1 MRRGSHFADEQKA
14 KISAAL
20 KAKPGHPQSPE
31 TRAKIAAARKGKP
44 GHPQSPET
52 RAKIAAVNKGKR
64 FSPETRT
71 KISAAKEGHTVS
83 PETRAKVS
91 AAKVGHTV
99 VSLEARKKIS
109 AKLWNGG
116 SQASNRR
123 AKAKRRTLGFVLLN
137 EPFPGC
143 EGHHV
148 DKEQV
153 IYMPKELHRSVY
165 HRQSDGRSMAKMN
178 AIAYSFLKQEVERT
192 GFEGF
197 VTSAV
202 CTISSSVWC
211 ERVSGSTTATAQ

>member
-1 MRRGSHFADEQKA
+1 MRRGNHFTDEQKA

-31 TRAKIAAARKGKP
+31 TRAKIAA
-44 GHPQSPET
+44 
-52 RAKIAAVNKGKR
+52 VNKGKK
-64 FSPETRT
+64 F
-71 KISAAKEGHTVS
+71 S

-91 AAKVGHTV
+91 AAKVGRTV

-137 EPFPGC
+137 KPFPGC

-153 IYMPKELHRSVY
+153 VYMSKELHRSVY
-165 HRQSDGRSMAKMN
+165 HRQSDGRGMAKIN
-178 AIAYSFLKQEVERT
+178 AIAYNFLKQEVERT
-192 GFEGF
+192 GSEGSA
-197 VTSAV
+197 TSAV
-202 CTISSSVWC
+202 CTISTSMSC
-211 ERVSGSTTATAQ
+211 TRVLESTMATKP

>member
-1 MRRGSHFADEQKA
+1 MRGGSHFTDEQKA

-20 KAKPGHPQSPE
+20 KAKLGHPQSPE
-31 TRAKIAAARKGKP
+31 TRAKIAAAKKGRP

-52 RAKIAAVNKGKR
+52 RAKIAAVNKGKK
-64 FSPETRT
+64 F
-71 KISAAKEGHTVS
+71 S
-83 PETRAKVS
+83 PETRAKIS
-91 AAKVGHTV
+91 AAKVGRTV

-116 SQASNRR
+116 SQAPNRR

-137 EPFPGC
+137 RLFPGC
-143 EGHHV
+143 KGHHV

-165 HRQSDGRSMAKMN
+165 HRQSDGRGMAEIN
-178 AIAYSFLKQEVERT
+178 AIAYNFLKQEVERT
-192 GFEGF
+192 GSEGS

-202 CTISSSVWC
+202 CAISTSMSCV
-211 ERVSGSTTATAQ
+211 RVLGSTMATEP

>member
-1 MRRGSHFADEQKA
+1 MRGGSHFTDEQKA

-20 KAKPGHPQSPE
+20 KAKLGHPQSPE
-31 TRAKIAAARKGKP
+31 TRAKIAAAKKGKP

-52 RAKIAAVNKGKR
+52 RVKIATVNKGKK
-64 FSPETRT
+64 F
-71 KISAAKEGHTVS
+71 S
-83 PETRAKVS
+83 PETRAKIS
-91 AAKVGHTV
+91 AAKVGRTV

-123 AKAKRRTLGFVLLN
+123 AKAKRRTLGFVHLN
-137 EPFPGC
+137 KPFPGC

-165 HRQSDGRSMAKMN
+165 HRQSDGRGMAKIN
-178 AIAYSFLKQEVERT
+178 AIAYISLKQEVERT
-192 GFEGF
+192 GSEGS

-202 CTISSSVWC
+202 CTTSTSMSCV
-211 ERVSGSTTATAQ
+211 RVLGSTTATEP

>member
-20 KAKPGHPQSPE
+20 KAKLGHPQSPE
-31 TRAKIAAARKGKP
+31 TRVKIATVNKGKKF
-44 GHPQSPET
+44 SPET
-52 RAKIAAVNKGKR
+52 RAKI
-64 FSPETRT
+64 
-71 KISAAKEGHTVS
+71 
-83 PETRAKVS
+83 S

-123 AKAKRRTLGFVLLN
+123 AKAKRRTLGFVHLN
-137 EPFPGC
+137 KPFPGC

-165 HRQSDGRSMAKMN
+165 HRQSDGRGMAKIN
-178 AIAYSFLKQEVERT
+178 AIAYISLKQEVERT
-192 GFEGF
+192 GSEGS

-202 CTISSSVWC
+202 CTTSTSMSCV
-211 ERVSGSTTATAQ
+211 RVLGSTTATEP

>member
-31 TRAKIAAARKGKP
+31 TRAKIAAAKKGKP

-52 RAKIAAVNKGKR
+52 RVKIATVNKGKK
-64 FSPETRT
+64 F
-71 KISAAKEGHTVS
+71 S
-83 PETRAKVS
+83 PETRAKIS
-91 AAKVGHTV
+91 AAKVGRTV

-123 AKAKRRTLGFVLLN
+123 AKAKRRTLGFVHLN
-137 EPFPGC
+137 KPFPGC

-165 HRQSDGRSMAKMN
+165 HRQSDGRGMAKIN
-178 AIAYSFLKQEVERT
+178 AIAYISLKQEVERT
-192 GFEGF
+192 GSEGS

-202 CTISSSVWC
+202 CTTSTSMSCV
-211 ERVSGSTTATAQ
+211 RVLGSTTATEP